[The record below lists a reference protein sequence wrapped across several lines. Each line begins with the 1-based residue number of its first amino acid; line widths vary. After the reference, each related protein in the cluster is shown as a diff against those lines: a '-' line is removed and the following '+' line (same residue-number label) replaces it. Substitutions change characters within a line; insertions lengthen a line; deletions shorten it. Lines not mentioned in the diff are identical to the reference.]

1 LLLCRSFLLRI
12 YHISQVDL
20 ISGFSAK
27 SIASGHFIDQ
37 RSKETIEKGDNDI
50 NLIDLAT
57 NAIDEKGQFAT
68 ASVYGLK
75 ERKDLSGRF
84 GSHVGRC

>member
-1 LLLCRSFLLRI
+1 L
-12 YHISQVDL
+12 DL

-68 ASVYGLK
+68 ASM
-75 ERKDLSGRF
+75 D
-84 GSHVGRC
+84 

>member
-1 LLLCRSFLLRI
+1 VSNEKILKLVGFASFVGLLLRI

-37 RSKETIEKGDNDI
+37 RSKETIEKGTMI
-50 NLIDLAT
+50 LI
-57 NAIDEKGQFAT
+57 
-68 ASVYGLK
+68 
-75 ERKDLSGRF
+75 
-84 GSHVGRC
+84 

>member
-1 LLLCRSFLLRI
+1 MKKLKLVGCFFCRSFLLRI
-12 YHISQVDL
+12 YTYPKLDL

-57 NAIDEKGQFAT
+57 NAIDERDNLRQ
-68 ASVYGLK
+68 L
-75 ERKDLSGRF
+75 LSIG
-84 GSHVGRC
+84 